1 MIELTERSIC
11 HKKVRRLK
19 DYDYTFYL
27 RQSGIVLG
35 LKFKWWK
42 N

>member
-19 DYDYTFYL
+19 DYDYTFYQNVPEYPPAL
-27 RQSGIVLG
+27 LG
-35 LKFKWWK
+35 G
-42 N
+42 